1 MKLIKKNELEKII
14 GKKGFWSPKK
24 IIGLCEYGA
33 GIEEIDD
40 ALGEQNFFKVK
51 PLVNFT
57 KHSDGIEVSIMHNFK
72 LYYLAINNSDIKS
85 ITLESGGIIDI
96 EERSVLKRAI
106 VGGLI
111 LGPIG
116 AVLGGVSGVKD
127 KIIKDNDSLIIIA
140 QSDGKEQAL
149 ICTIKKGKTQEL
161 AKFFIENFRN
171 SFSVNK

>member
-14 GKKGFWSPKK
+14 GKKSFWSPKK
-24 IIGLCEYGA
+24 IVGLCEYGA

-40 ALGEQNFFKVK
+40 ALGTQNFFKIK

-57 KHSDGIEVSIMHNFK
+57 KYSDGIEISIMHNFK
-72 LYYLAINNSDIKS
+72 LYHLAINNSDIKS
-85 ITLESGGIIDI
+85 ITLESGGVIDV
-96 EERSVLKRAI
+96 EERSVIKRAV
-106 VGGLI
+106 VGGLL

-116 AVLGGVSGVKD
+116 AIVGGVSGVKD
-127 KIIKDNDSLIIIA
+127 KIIKDNDSVIIIA
-140 QSDGKEQAL
+140 QSEGKEQAV

-161 AKFFIENFRN
+161 AKFFKENFGN